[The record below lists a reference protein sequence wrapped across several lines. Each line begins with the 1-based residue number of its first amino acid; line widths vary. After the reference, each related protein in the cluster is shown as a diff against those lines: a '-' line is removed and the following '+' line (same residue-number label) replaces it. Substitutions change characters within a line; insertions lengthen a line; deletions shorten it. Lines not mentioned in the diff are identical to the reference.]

1 MTRSPVPPF
10 VHTLLCGRRVYD
22 LRQRAGLTQEDVA
35 AGCGWQQI
43 KVARIERGDQ
53 RITPGDLDKLLEQ
66 LNPSDEDRA
75 KIHSHAEEGAK
86 KAPRGHLRWKFPG
99 EMRKVVDLE
108 ESAPRLSGHVS
119 MVLPGLL
126 QTEDYIADLAR
137 RERPA
142 LAPVAV
148 DEFVADRIERQRV
161 LDNLDQ
167 EFDFVIDHAALARME
182 NMGGSSTIMH
192 KQLRQLQDLGDR
204 PNITIRIVPFS
215 HGPYTG
221 QHVDYSIAEYDL
233 EPGKPAVHLVYVD
246 LYGDLTVL
254 HDNKS
259 VAKYQT
265 LWAEQRSAG
274 LSPEQSRWFLGLMAG
289 TSTKSP

>member
-10 VHTLLCGRRVYD
+10 VHTLLCGRRLYD
-22 LRQRAGLTQEDVA
+22 LRQQAGLTQGDVA
-35 AGCGWQQI
+35 VHCGWGQV

-53 RITPGDLDKLLEQ
+53 RVTPADLGTLLE
-66 LNPSDEDRA
+66 LLAPSDDERA
-75 KIHSHAEEGAK
+75 KIHLHAEEGAK
-86 KAPRGHLRWKFPG
+86 QAPRGHLRWKFRG
-99 EMRKVVDLE
+99 NEMRKVVDLE

-148 DEFVADRIERQRV
+148 DEFVANRLERQRV
-161 LDNLDQ
+161 LANPDQ
-167 EFDFVIDHAALARME
+167 EFDFVIDEAALARMQ
-182 NMGGSSTIMH
+182 NMGGSSTIM
-192 KQLRQLQDLGDR
+192 KAQLRRLRELGAR
-204 PNITIRIVPFS
+204 SNITIRVVPFP
-215 HGPYTG
+215 HGPYVG
-221 QHVDYSIAEYDL
+221 QDMDYSIAEYDV
-233 EPGKPAVHLVYVD
+233 EPDKPPVHLVYVD

-254 HDNKS
+254 HDNRS

-265 LWAEQRSAG
+265 LWAEQRTAG
-274 LSPEQSRWFLGLMAG
+274 LSPEESSWFLALLAG
-289 TSTKSP
+289 ASKSP